1 MGRSEATIQSCQAKQ
16 PNMSKNSTSK
26 ASQTDWAYI
35 NALQDEDIDLTDIP
49 EVTEEQMAQAV
60 LRVGGQPVPRGK
72 VRVTMSLDAAIVAY
86 FKAQAGGRDYQTL
99 INETL
104 KENIREHELEATL
117 RRVIREELTAY
128 GRPSKAT

>member
-1 MGRSEATIQSCQAKQ
+1 
-16 PNMSKNSTSK
+16 MSKNSISK
-26 ASQTDWAYI
+26 ISQTDWAYVE
-35 NALQDEDIDLTDIP
+35 ALQDEDIDLTDIP

-60 LRVGGQPVPRGK
+60 LRVAGQPVPRGK

-86 FKAQAGGRDYQTL
+86 FKAQAGGRDYQML

-104 KENIREHELEATL
+104 KENIREHDLETTL

-128 GRPSKAT
+128 DKAGKSDLNQGPRERCIKPDFDV

>member
-1 MGRSEATIQSCQAKQ
+1 
-16 PNMSKNSTSK
+16 MSKNSTSK

-60 LRVGGQPVPRGK
+60 LRVGGQPVPRGR

-86 FKAQAGGRDYQTL
+86 FKAQAGRRDYQTL

-104 KENIREHELEATL
+104 KENIREHDLETTL
-117 RRVIREELTAY
+117 RRVIREELTAMA
-128 GRPSKAT
+128 RPIEAT

>member
-1 MGRSEATIQSCQAKQ
+1 
-16 PNMSKNSTSK
+16 MSKSSISK
-26 ASQTDWAYI
+26 TSQTDWAYVE
-35 NALQDEDIDLTDIP
+35 ALQDEDIDLTDIP

-60 LRVGGQPVPRGK
+60 LRVAGQPVPRGK

-104 KENIREHELEATL
+104 KENIREHDLETTL

-128 GRPSKAT
+128 DKAGKSDLNQGQELLHKT

>member
-1 MGRSEATIQSCQAKQ
+1 
-16 PNMSKNSTSK
+16 MSKNSISK
-26 ASQTDWAYI
+26 NSQTDWAYI
-35 NALQDEDIDLTDIP
+35 EALQDEDIDLTDIP

-72 VRVTMSLDAAIVAY
+72 VRIMMFLDAAIVAY

-104 KENIREHELEATL
+104 KENIRERELEATL
-117 RRVIREELTAY
+117 RRVIREELTVMA
-128 GRPSKAT
+128 RLAKVT

>member
-1 MGRSEATIQSCQAKQ
+1 M
-16 PNMSKNSTSK
+16 NNNSTSK

-49 EVTEEQMAQAV
+49 KVTEEQMAQAV

-72 VRVTMSLDAAIVAY
+72 VRVTMFLDAAIVAY
-86 FKAQAGGRDYQTL
+86 FKAQAGGRGYQTL

-104 KENIREHELEATL
+104 KENIRGHDLETTL
-117 RRVIREELTAY
+117 RRVIREEL
-128 GRPSKAT
+128 ATVG